1 VEDDAV
7 GSTSWLPQMNRR
19 KASTLIATALTA
31 AGAAILTVAKGGH
44 EIPVYPSYYPHEIEL
59 AAVTQERASELLPA
73 GKIHAYVGAAPRFTE
88 TPPASIDSIESLG
101 SFVIIRINP
110 LSPRARDEQ
119 SVCAISDSV
128 IRDLAGKSPAFTLH
142 PYPVTPFH
150 GDYLEHVDL
159 AEAAKARILGGRA
172 DLPASAPADLKVK
185 ADSDFARALV
195 RPAWRAH
202 GAEWDVEITQ
212 VGAAELVSGV
222 ATATNGWLGP
232 ARLKTGWF
240 HAYLLL
246 GKHAANGDARQ
257 RVEAQVRRLESS
269 NYDTPVERINLARS
283 LVTTLV
289 ASCRVRVAGYTAKR
303 EYFIT
308 TFAAGIENIGYDS
321 ITGFNS
327 PTFVRTVKLRDFPWN
342 GWLALGIDAAP
353 AAAWN
358 PIAGFTDDFGRL
370 MWSAVGD
377 PASIPSPYDGTWMFN
392 RVSGVQS
399 SAKQ

>member
-1 VEDDAV
+1 MQMNCRKAFALLVTALMAV
-7 GSTSWLPQMNRR
+7 GVTV
-19 KASTLIATALTA
+19 
-31 AGAAILTVAKGGH
+31 LTVAKGGH

-59 AAVTQERASELLPA
+59 AVVTQERASELLPA
-73 GKIHAYVGAAPRFTE
+73 GKIHAYVGAVPRFAE
-88 TPPASIDSIESLG
+88 APPASIDSIESLG
-101 SFVIIRINP
+101 SFVIISINP

-128 IRDLAGKSPAFTLH
+128 IRDLSGKSPTFSLH

-159 AEAAKARILGGRA
+159 AEATKARILGGRA
-172 DLPASAPADLKVK
+172 DLSASAPADLKVK

-212 VGAAELVSGV
+212 VSAAELVAGV
-222 ATATNGWLGP
+222 ATAMNGWLGP
-232 ARLKTGWF
+232 VRLKMGWF

-246 GKHAANGDARQ
+246 GKQAGNGDETQ
-257 RVEAQVRRLESS
+257 RVEAHVRRLESS
-269 NYDTPVERINLARS
+269 DYDTPVERINLERS
-283 LVTTLV
+283 LVTALV
-289 ASCRVRVAGYTAKR
+289 ANCRARVAGYTVKR
-303 EYFIT
+303 EYFST

-342 GWLALGIDAAP
+342 GWLALAINAAP

-377 PASIPSPYDGTWMFN
+377 PASIPSPYDATWMFN

>member
-1 VEDDAV
+1 
-7 GSTSWLPQMNRR
+7 MNRR
-19 KASTLIATALTA
+19 KASALIATALTA
-31 AGAAILTVAKGGH
+31 AGVAILTVAKGGH

-73 GKIHAYVGAAPRFTE
+73 GKIHAYVGTAPRFAE
-88 TPPASIDSIESLG
+88 APPASIDSIESLG
-101 SFVIIRINP
+101 SFLIVRTNQ
-110 LSPRARDEQ
+110 LSPRANDER
-119 SVCAISDSV
+119 SACAISDSI
-128 IRDLAGKSPAFTLH
+128 IRDLAGKSPAFTVH

-159 AEAAKARILGGRA
+159 AEAAKARILSDRA

-185 ADSDFARALV
+185 TDSDFARALV

-212 VGAAELVSGV
+212 VGAAELVAGV
-222 ATATNGWLGP
+222 ATAMNGWLGP
-232 ARLKTGWF
+232 AWLKMGWF

-246 GKHAANGDARQ
+246 GKRAGNGDAKLH
-257 RVEAQVRRLESS
+257 VEAQARRLESS
-269 NYDTPVERINLARS
+269 DYDTPVERINLARS
-283 LVTTLV
+283 LVTALV
-289 ASCRVRVAGYTAKR
+289 ASCRERVAGYTAKR
-303 EYFIT
+303 EYFST
-308 TFAAGIENIGYDS
+308 AFAAGIENIGYDS

-342 GWLALGIDAAP
+342 GWLALGINAAP

-377 PASIPSPYDGTWMFN
+377 PASIPSPYDATWMFN